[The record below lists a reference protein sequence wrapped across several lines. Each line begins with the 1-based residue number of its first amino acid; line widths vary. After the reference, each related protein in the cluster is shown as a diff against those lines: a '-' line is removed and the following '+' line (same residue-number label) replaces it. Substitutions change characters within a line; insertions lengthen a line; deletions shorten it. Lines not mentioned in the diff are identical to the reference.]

1 MGELI
6 VDLKK
11 ALITPDEDFVK
22 MVPFDAGGETRTI
35 SEEDI
40 AEIKQRT
47 DRIDLDAPMRLKDR
61 EVRKNSYSP
70 KDEQEEEKPE

>member
-35 SEEDI
+35 SEGYCRDQ
-40 AEIKQRT
+40 AA
-47 DRIDLDAPMRLKDR
+47 DRPDRSGCADASERP
-61 EVRKNSYSP
+61 
-70 KDEQEEEKPE
+70 